1 MTHDTYLLRLLLSFK
16 GFSLK
21 FFLLIFL
28 LFLVKL
34 LLFILKYFT

>member
-1 MTHDTYLLRLLLSFK
+1 MTYDTNLFIFLLSLK

-21 FFLLIFL
+21 LFLLIFLL

-34 LLFILKYFT
+34 LLLILKS